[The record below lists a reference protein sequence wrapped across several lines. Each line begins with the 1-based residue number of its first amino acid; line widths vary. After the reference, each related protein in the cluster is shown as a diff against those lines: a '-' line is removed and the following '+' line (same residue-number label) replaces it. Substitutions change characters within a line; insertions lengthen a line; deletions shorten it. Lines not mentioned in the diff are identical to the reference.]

1 MWGNGM
7 ALPNMLYVMEGI
19 AKELNNQNSKIKQE
33 GENETLPDVAVNPLP
48 LGMGSVKNIYQ
59 TKGLK

>member
-33 GENETLPDVAVNPLP
+33 GKNETLPDVAVNPYL
-48 LGMGSVKNIYQ
+48 
-59 TKGLK
+59 